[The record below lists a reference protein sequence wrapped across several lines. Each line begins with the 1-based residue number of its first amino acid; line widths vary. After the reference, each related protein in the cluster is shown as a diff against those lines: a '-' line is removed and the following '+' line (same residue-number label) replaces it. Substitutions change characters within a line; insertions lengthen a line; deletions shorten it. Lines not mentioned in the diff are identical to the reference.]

1 MKKVVSLLLAA
12 VMTAGMMTGCTN
24 SSKKAGNDGKT
35 TITIGGWPKEKDA
48 SLDAYEKLKDEFMK
62 KNPDIIIKTDDWGWD
77 PSGFMTKAA
86 AGQLPDVY
94 VTAYTEIQ
102 KIINTGYAMDITEY
116 MEKYEYT
123 KYINDN
129 TKEVVSQDG
138 KIYAVPENAY
148 IMGLFININLF
159 KKAGLMNEDGTP
171 KIPKTWDEVGEF
183 SQIIRNKTGV
193 PGFILPTMTN
203 CGGWHF
209 MNIAW
214 AYGVNHQFMTQK
226 GDKWKADFAGKEG
239 AAALSFIQDLKFK
252 YNALPEDAL
261 VKPDKLG
268 KDFAADRVAMYLGTP
283 AADVLRDLASYGMDK
298 SNLAVASMPEGPAGK
313 FTQLGGNIRVLKKG
327 LSDAQVDAIFKW
339 FDFIGMS
346 PNITDDSKKSREEVV
361 KANSE
366 ASQLVG
372 VKTFSIWN
380 QEGDVPDV
388 QKFENELAEKY
399 KNVDTK
405 MFADY
410 EDFDEVTCL
419 PEPPVNCQQLYNIL
433 DGCIQSVLLDKNA
446 DPSEVLKKAQN
457 DFQIN
462 YLDKN

>member
-1 MKKVVSLLLAA
+1 
-12 VMTAGMMTGCTN
+12 
-24 SSKKAGNDGKT
+24 
-35 TITIGGWPKEKDA
+35 
-48 SLDAYEKLKDEFMK
+48 
-62 KNPDIIIKTDDWGWD
+62 
-77 PSGFMTKAA
+77 
-86 AGQLPDVY
+86 
-94 VTAYTEIQ
+94 
-102 KIINTGYAMDITEY
+102 
-116 MEKYEYT
+116 
-123 KYINDN
+123 
-129 TKEVVSQDG
+129 
-138 KIYAVPENAY
+138 
-148 IMGLFININLF
+148 
-159 KKAGLMNEDGTP
+159 
-171 KIPKTWDEVGEF
+171 
-183 SQIIRNKTGV
+183 
-193 PGFILPTMTN
+193 
-203 CGGWHF
+203 
-209 MNIAW
+209 
-214 AYGVNHQFMTQK
+214 
-226 GDKWKADFAGKEG
+226 
-239 AAALSFIQDLKFK
+239 
-252 YNALPEDAL
+252 
-261 VKPDKLG
+261 
-268 KDFAADRVAMYLGTP
+268 MYLGTP

-366 ASQLVG
+366 AGQLVG